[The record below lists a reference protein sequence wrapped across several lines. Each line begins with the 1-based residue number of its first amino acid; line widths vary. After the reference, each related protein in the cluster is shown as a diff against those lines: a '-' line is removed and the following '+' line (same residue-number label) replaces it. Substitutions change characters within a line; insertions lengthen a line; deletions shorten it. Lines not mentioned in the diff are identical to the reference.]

1 MLASAVCVV
10 EQVIG
15 IPWGSYP
22 IKMFGVLNGR
32 TELFTDPPCLLDKVS
47 HKIRSLATQ
56 VSKDELSTVVIVLAN
71 DFTMDISQI
80 EAKHASTRRILHM
93 RTVQVSLPSLEDVSA
108 SWVCRNNV
116 LDREDRMP
124 CSKHDDR
131 THGTKPE
138 RTEGN
143 QSGRQ
148 TSSWDIF
155 VHEYFTGQK
164 GQKWAKSDM
173 KKCSEQFALLDE
185 NEQERLRKEAV
196 EANLKKNLATV
207 LCQRQ
212 PVIVPCRMKCKSCL
226 SLNLSIQKKLFIPDA
241 AIFGMPVS
249 WSLVALQRVRKKMQ
263 GNFKL
268 TSTSLMC
275 IVCSL
280 SFWNFCQTLFR
291 PLFRAVPAEN
301 PTVDLHLPADSLT
314 QDQQTLMV

>member
-1 MLASAVCVV
+1 MDGPNCSL
-10 EQVIG
+10 
-15 IPWGSYP
+15 
-22 IKMFGVLNGR
+22 
-32 TELFTDPPCLLDKVS
+32 TDPPCLLDQVS

-196 EANLKKNLATV
+196 EANLRRAFGHRALPNTTSDRSVSDEVQIMPFIEPFNPEEVVHSRRSHIWNARLMESRRIAACEKEDAREFQTY
-207 LCQRQ
+207 QRQ
-212 PVIVPCRMKCKSCL
+212 PDVHRVFTQLLEFLPDTVS
-226 SLNLSIQKKLFIPDA
+226 SFIQGCTSRESHCGL
-241 AIFGMPVS
+241 
-249 WSLVALQRVRKKMQ
+249 ALTGRFFDP
-263 GNFKL
+263 G
-268 TSTSLMC
+268 
-275 IVCSL
+275 
-280 SFWNFCQTLFR
+280 
-291 PLFRAVPAEN
+291 
-301 PTVDLHLPADSLT
+301 PADSHGVTLYLT
-314 QDQQTLMV
+314 HPGV